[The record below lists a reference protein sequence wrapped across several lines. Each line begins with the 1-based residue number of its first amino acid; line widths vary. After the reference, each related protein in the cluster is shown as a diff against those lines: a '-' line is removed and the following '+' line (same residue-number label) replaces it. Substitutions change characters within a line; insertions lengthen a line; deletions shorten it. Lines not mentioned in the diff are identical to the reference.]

1 MTVPS
6 HLTSTRFSS
15 LAPVPTSAAEKP
27 AALHN
32 SGAAA
37 PASDSGSKAQTS
49 LPAGLVGHHVNT
61 TA

>member
-15 LAPVPTSAAEKP
+15 LAPAPAPAAERP
-27 AALHN
+27 AALN
-32 SGAAA
+32 NAGATA
-37 PASDSGSKAQTS
+37 PVSESAGKAQPS
-49 LPAGLVGHHVNT
+49 QPAGLLGHHVNT

>member
-15 LAPVPTSAAEKP
+15 LAPAPAAGKP
-27 AALHN
+27 AA
-32 SGAAA
+32 STSPGATA
-37 PASDSGSKAQTS
+37 PASESAGKAQPS